1 MRLQNHGPLRRLLLP
16 LLFIISL
23 VFQNA
28 QAQYFGQNK
37 VQYER
42 FKFQILKTEH
52 FDIYFYPEEKVA
64 AEQAARLMER
74 WYARLSTFLQHQ
86 LRGRQPLILYASQSH
101 FQQTNAVGGQIG
113 EGTGGVT
120 EALKRR
126 IVLPFAGPL
135 AETDHVL
142 GHELVHAFQFDITG
156 QGGGGGFR
164 APTALRL
171 PLWFIEGMAEF
182 LSIGAVDPH
191 TAMWMRDAVKS
202 QKKLPTIAQLEDPR
216 FFPYRY
222 GQSLLAYIAGRW
234 GDEMVAHLLK
244 QAGKTGDIYLAIR
257 HALAM
262 APDTLAS
269 DWHQALRAAYDSL
282 AATTAEP
289 KQYGKL
295 TISKKH
301 GAGDLN
307 VGPVLSPDG
316 KAILFFSEKD
326 LFAINLFLAD
336 AATGRTK
343 QKIVRAELD
352 PHYESLGFI
361 KSAGAWDA
369 KGERIAFALVTK
381 GRPALSLRD
390 VKRKKILREIRFP
403 QLGEIFNPTWSPDGR
418 FIAFSALAEG
428 MADLFLYDLQADSL
442 RRLTQDFYSDLHPA
456 WSPDGKYIAFA
467 TDRFTGDLSLLKS
480 GNYRLALFDVKT
492 DSIIAVPGFE
502 QGKHINP
509 QWSPDSKSIYF
520 LSDRNGITNIYRV
533 EMADGNLFQLT
544 DLYTG
549 ASGITASSPALSV
562 ALKAGHLS
570 FSAYEAGN
578 YNIYT
583 IDSPEALIGKPVAPT
598 FTEIAANPAA
608 LPPSNRLSA
617 SLDSLL
623 QDQTIGLPKADSTQV
638 VKYKSKLSL
647 TYIGQP
653 TLAAGYSSYG
663 VYLGAGITLLW
674 SDMLG
679 NHNLATTLQAQF
691 SGDFREFA
699 GFVGYTNAT
708 SRLNWGVAIQQIPY
722 ITSQFA
728 TGTAD
733 IDGQPVYVEQ
743 ELRYRQLSQQLSA
756 YFAYPF
762 SRAQRIEYSAGV
774 ERISFDQKL
783 RTLGISLVTGATII
797 DRTEDLPAPASLN
810 LVNAS
815 LAFVYDTSIF
825 GATSPILGQSYRFEL
840 SPTAGSLSFY
850 TILADYRRYFM
861 PARPFTLAMRVMH
874 YGRYG
879 RDAEDPRLS
888 AIYIGFPNII
898 RGYYSDS
905 FEPIE
910 CNPTENDPC
919 PVYNQLFGSRMAV
932 ANFELRF
939 PLFRVLG
946 LGQGYYGVLPV
957 EAGGFYDMGVAWS
970 NADEASFLGGE
981 REPVKSYG
989 AMARMNLFGYLIFE
1003 VDFVKAVDR
1012 PRKGWF
1018 WQFNFTTGF

>member
-1 MRLQNHGPLRRLLLP
+1 
-16 LLFIISL
+16 
-23 VFQNA
+23 
-28 QAQYFGQNK
+28 
-37 VQYER
+37 
-42 FKFQILKTEH
+42 

-64 AEQAARLMER
+64 VEQAARMMER
-74 WYARLSTFLQHQ
+74 WYARLSTFLQHE
-86 LRGRQPLILYASQSH
+86 LSGRQPLILYASQPH
-101 FQQTNAVGGQIG
+101 FQQTNVVGGQIG

-126 IVLPFAGPL
+126 IVLPLAGPL

-156 QGGGGGFR
+156 QGGGSFR

-202 QKKLPTIAQLEDPR
+202 QKKLPTIAQLENPR

-234 GDEMVAHLLK
+234 GDGMVANLLK
-244 QAGKTGDIYLAIR
+244 QAGKSGDIYFAIR
-257 HALAM
+257 QALGV
-262 APDTLAS
+262 APDTLAR
-269 DWHQALRAAYDSL
+269 DWHRALRVAYDSL
-282 AATTAEP
+282 AATMAEA
-289 KQYGKL
+289 KQYGRL
-295 TISKKH
+295 TISKQR

-316 KAILFFSEKD
+316 SAILFFSEKN

-343 QKIVRAELD
+343 QKIVRTELD

-369 KGERIAFALVTK
+369 TGERIVFPLVTR
-381 GRPALSLRD
+381 GRPALSLRQ
-390 VKRKKILREIRFP
+390 VKRNKLLREIRFP
-403 QLGEIFNPTWSPDGR
+403 QLGEIFHPTWSPDGR

-428 MADLFLYDLQADSL
+428 MVDLFLYDLQADSL
-442 RRLTQDFYSDLHPA
+442 RRLTQDLYAELQPA
-456 WSPDGKYIAFA
+456 WSPDGKLIAFT
-467 TDRFTGDLSLLKS
+467 TDRFTSDLSLVKS
-480 GNYRLALFDVKT
+480 GNYRVALFEVNT
-492 DSIIAVPGFE
+492 GSITAVPGFA

-520 LSDRNGITNIYRV
+520 LCDRTGITNIYRV
-533 EMADGNLFQLT
+533 ELATGNLFQLT

-549 ASGITASSPALSV
+549 VSGITASSPALSV
-562 ALKAGHLS
+562 ASKVGHLS
-570 FSAYEAGN
+570 FSVYEQGN

-583 IDSPEALIGKPVAPT
+583 IDSPETLVGKPVAPVL
-598 FTEIAANPAA
+598 TELVSNPAA
-608 LPPSNRLSA
+608 LPPSSRLSA
-617 SLDSLL
+617 KLDSLL
-623 QDQTIGLPKADSTQV
+623 QDHTIGLSKADSTQV
-638 VKYKSKLSL
+638 VKYKPKLSL

-653 TLAAGYSSYG
+653 FLAAGYSSYG

-679 NHNLATTLQAQF
+679 DHNLATMLQTQF
-691 SGDFREFA
+691 NGDFREFA
-699 GFVGYTNAT
+699 GFLGYLNAT
-708 SRLNWGVAIQQIPY
+708 RRWNWGVAIQQIPY

-743 ELRYRQLSQQLSA
+743 ELRYRQLSQHLSV
-756 YFAYPF
+756 YLAYPVN
-762 SRAQRIEYSAGV
+762 RAQRFELSAAL
-774 ERISFDQKL
+774 ERISFDRKL
-783 RTLGISLVTGATII
+783 RTVGISLVTGARII
-797 DRTEDLPAPASLN
+797 DRTDDLSAPEALN
-810 LVNAS
+810 LANAS
-815 LAFVYDTSIF
+815 LALVYDTSIF
-825 GATSPILGQSYRFEL
+825 GATSPIVGQSYRFEFT
-840 SPTAGSLSFY
+840 PITGSLSWH
-850 TILADYRRYFM
+850 TILADYRRYLM
-861 PARPFTLAMRVMH
+861 PVRPLTLAMRLLH

-879 RDAEDPRLS
+879 RDAEDARLS
-888 AIYIGFPNII
+888 PIYIGFPNII
-898 RGYYSDS
+898 RGYSSDS
-905 FEPIE
+905 FDATE
-910 CNPTENDPC
+910 CIAIGEDPC
-919 PVYNQLFGSRMAV
+919 PVYNQLFGSRIAV

-939 PLFRVLG
+939 PLFGVLG
-946 LGQGYYGVLPV
+946 LGPGYYGALPV
-957 EAGGFYDMGVAWS
+957 EAGGFYDMGVAWTK
-970 NADEASFLGGE
+970 ADRAWLLGGE

-1003 VDFVKAVDR
+1003 VDFVQAVDR